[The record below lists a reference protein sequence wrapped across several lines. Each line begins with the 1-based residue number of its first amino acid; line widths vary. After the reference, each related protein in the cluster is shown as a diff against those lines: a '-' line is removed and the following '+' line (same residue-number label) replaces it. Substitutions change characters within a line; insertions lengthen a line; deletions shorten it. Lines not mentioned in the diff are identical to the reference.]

1 MLNRFLS
8 LFRKQR
14 PMRSWQEFFFVTAL
28 EELHLPSDTIEIDH
42 FHGRCWSA
50 ETDWVPVIF
59 PEKVVSL
66 TAALPREK
74 STDYF
79 FRGFVSSNRHWVQE
93 YPGCE
98 SSDYGRQQKT
108 RYRIDESYYRSM
120 AQARFGLAPVG
131 DCPWSYRFFEA
142 ILCHALP
149 VIGRD
154 DHDLYAGDYHT
165 LRDGDEHVYD
175 ASACESNYQTLIRR
189 HTLRHLR

>member
-28 EELHLPSDTIEIDH
+28 EELHFPSDTIEIDH

-66 TAALPREK
+66 TAARPREK
-74 STDYF
+74 STNYF

-93 YPGCE
+93 YPVCE

-154 DHDLYAGDYHT
+154 DHDLYAVEYHT